1 MTPSFTAEVNAKSSA
16 STYHRDPLTWRHAN
30 NKDETS
36 IHGCHCN
43 GIPVRMR
50 KEMARVGSVGVLYCL
65 IWVFHYM
72 FKAFI
77 TQFWFFLLL
86 GTMDSLNFKYDGL
99 KYILEKKSENIDVHR
114 IFQRMVGYN
123 IQTEKDLRLKRTGV
137 EDLQEMVVTES
148 FENIKAFEGV
158 SSEQRLAQENFNTVK
173 KLGQERSRIS
183 SRKIAGK
190 ILRKVGNGVET
201 ASTGFSFAQGGIDTA
216 AGSDMIERARDLRA
230 SGAIS
235 EGEYNE
241 MMRNGRLRVAQGSFG
256 IASGMKNVGE
266 FVGKR
271 IKNNLAKKFG
281 EKVAKKAIRFAP
293 FVGSAISIGT
303 SIVSLAKNAIAASD
317 AAKQGNVGKAV
328 MYGVMAAVDGVTAI
342 LDGVSLALDF
352 IFPPLS
358 PIVDLISTILQVVN
372 TVLGFFADLF
382 DFRSTEQ
389 RVKDEFKTYIESEA
403 FKKYLKNLE
412 DEYRRRGFDI
422 FIYYVDAEAA
432 KIDADKATLQNEKRN
447 FTKCLT
453 ARAIADFHNK
463 KNRVALMDATSVGKT
478 LRGRL
483 SDDEIVAGFGPDRIY
498 GEEGDDILFGR
509 GGSDSIFGGPGN
521 DYLNG
526 GTGRDTLLGG
536 EGDDFIVCE
545 AGVDRRCEGQ
555 RGKDTLALAGH
566 SLIFKEDLWN
576 ENYIMMGRPGQKWK
590 TPPMNSPVT
599 GVYLDIGY
607 TSRGKKGRSGIN
619 LGSCFRGWP
628 AGFNAFIHKPGMES
642 SSDLAQSLETFFNS
656 QNPQYLRNH
665 QELNSKILWFLA
677 YRNRFRY
684 FSDGISL
691 YTVRD
696 YGYVRKN
703 VRVARNAIQSI
714 STSSAVYSN
723 GHLQYS
729 GNKKLE
735 ALLVFAFRKSF
746 VFDEFETISAA
757 RPDNVRILS
766 HYIPATIIGSDE
778 HNVIDVSYGFGDV
791 VYTGEGNNVVSI
803 GGSLNYYEYT
813 DKGAERTV
821 EPSREHRRYRYR
833 HFPTWAKY
841 IVGGSGDNTL
851 IIQYMPPVK
860 HKYGYTF
867 EGYDNW
873 YLRDVNSQADR
884 EETAK
889 NHVVYLQNIST
900 VEIHSPEHVHDAY
913 LNASNYDGASRYILN
928 TAFFFHGPM
937 SSNKDVT
944 VLPRRLFN
952 SERTRGHAPGY
963 DIQLSE
969 NSKNT
974 ISFKFY
980 KDEIYQ
986 IDKVSLLQDL
996 KNPHYTKRFYPFT
1009 GWVLLK
1015 DKKSSKAQNVS
1026 LINIMNVISFP
1037 SCKKIIGSN
1046 TDNLLVAVG
1055 GQTTIEAN
1063 DGDDTLVS
1071 TRGRHELIGG
1081 AGADVFVL
1089 QGPEVADYLTISV
1102 VMGADGR
1109 TIKCTTPIYGTWN
1122 KVEKRLYIDVLKH
1135 DHESVLLKT
1144 VEIIPS
1150 QEDEGKTLG
1159 TISKD
1164 SANRKLVFKPG
1175 SDFNF
1180 LEKNRAKTMR
1190 IKFTTTG
1197 NMATIKEK
1205 DYGNQLRFDSITS
1218 LDQLTASIENDN
1230 LVFKDK
1236 SNPPQAVLID
1246 QEWSNRLSTGLYTS
1260 LFDLIVDFVDRFPL
1274 ILFRKTEKE
1283 FIRAAQEDILRFLF
1297 THLSHLITDLGQ
1309 NYDTFLNSTTL
1320 PSNVSDEIFVGNGQN
1335 IVLAKTRGKTYKIGE
1350 KSSGSIIVAN
1360 NFTEGTGKVTI
1371 SGGNDN
1377 RSLNAVVV
1385 GAQADTPVEI
1395 CMGPHDLIITGADEN
1410 DVQIYNDTDGKVC
1423 LKDRR
1428 RQQDVIKGWDVSKC
1442 EKLIFK
1448 KFLQKVK
1455 DGAKYTEDKD
1465 SLNNPAV
1472 EKEEYTHIIF
1482 SCYTFVKLEI
1492 ENAKIP
1498 EELEVDISYF
1508 SLLHPVTVSYYSDRN
1523 LKLNCLFERKDAL
1536 ICVDIMED
1544 SNSLWVYFGSTY
1556 QFKLEIYK
1564 FPYLVIPWEP
1574 SQELDVKVLVNA
1586 IRFQFKAGLEFS
1598 DGLVKDDEICRFVVG
1613 KFTADP
1619 PGYKLTGKDAT
1630 LTNLDLK
1637 C

>member
-1 MTPSFTAEVNAKSSA
+1 
-16 STYHRDPLTWRHAN
+16 
-30 NKDETS
+30 
-36 IHGCHCN
+36 
-43 GIPVRMR
+43 
-50 KEMARVGSVGVLYCL
+50 
-65 IWVFHYM
+65 
-72 FKAFI
+72 
-77 TQFWFFLLL
+77 
-86 GTMDSLNFKYDGL
+86 MDSLHFKYDGL

-123 IQTEKDLRLKRTGV
+123 TQTEKDLRLKRTGV
-137 EDLQEMVVTES
+137 KDLQEMVVTES
-148 FENIKAFEGV
+148 FENIKALEGV
-158 SSEQRLAQENFNTVK
+158 SGEQRLAQENFNTVK

-230 SGAIS
+230 SGAIT
-235 EGEYNE
+235 EGDYNE

-271 IKNNLAKKFG
+271 IQNNLAKKFG

-317 AAKQGNVGKAV
+317 AAKEGNVGKAV

-677 YRNRFRY
+677 YRNRLRY

-691 YTVRD
+691 YTVGD
-696 YGYVRKN
+696 YGYVPEN

-714 STSSAVYSN
+714 STSSAEYRD

-803 GGSLNYYEYT
+803 GGSLNFYEYT

-821 EPSREHRRYRYR
+821 QPSREHNKRYRYGK
-833 HFPTWAKY
+833 FPTWAKY

-867 EGYDNW
+867 QGYNNW
-873 YLRDVNSQADR
+873 YLRDVNSKADR
-884 EETAK
+884 RETAK

-900 VEIHSPEHVHDAY
+900 VEIHSPKQVHDAY
-913 LNASNYDGASRYILN
+913 LNAWNYDGASRYILN
-928 TAFFFHGPM
+928 TAFSFHGPM
-937 SSNKDVT
+937 SSKKDVT

-952 SERTRGHAPGY
+952 SGRTMGNWHLAPGY

-980 KDEIYQ
+980 EDEIYQ
-986 IDKVSLLQDL
+986 IDKISLLQDL
-996 KNPHYTKRFYPFT
+996 KNPHSTEHFYPFT

-1015 DKKSSKAQNVS
+1015 DKKSSKAQIVS

-1089 QGPEVADYLTISV
+1089 QGPEVADYLIISV

-1109 TIKCTTPIYGTWN
+1109 TIKCKTPIYGTWN
-1122 KVEKRLYIDVLKH
+1122 KVQKRLDIDVLKH
-1135 DHESVLLKT
+1135 DHEGVLLNT

-1150 QEDEGKTLG
+1150 PEDEGRTLG

-1164 SANRKLVFKPG
+1164 NANRKLVFQPG
-1175 SDFNF
+1175 SNFNF
-1180 LEKNRAKTMR
+1180 LEKNKAKAVR

-1197 NMATIKEK
+1197 NIATIKEK
-1205 DYGNQLRFDSITS
+1205 DYGNQLRFDSFTS

-1297 THLSHLITDLGQ
+1297 RHLNHLITDLGQ
-1309 NYDTFLNSTTL
+1309 NYDTFLDSTTL
-1320 PSNVSDEIFVGNGQN
+1320 PSNVGDKIFVGNGQN
-1335 IVLAKTRGKTYKIGE
+1335 IVLAKTRGKTYKIGK

-1360 NFTEGTGKVTI
+1360 NFKEGTGKVII
-1371 SGGNDN
+1371 SGGYGK

-1385 GAQADTPVEI
+1385 GARADTPVEI
-1395 CMGPHDLIITGADEN
+1395 RLGPHDLIITGAGVK
-1410 DVQIYNDTDGKVC
+1410 DVQVYRDTFGRVC

-1428 RQQDVIKGWDVSKC
+1428 RQQDVIQGWNFSKC
-1442 EKLIFK
+1442 KKLIFK

-1455 DGAKYTEDKD
+1455 DGAKYNEDKD
-1465 SLNNPAV
+1465 FLNNPAV
-1472 EKEEYTHIIF
+1472 EKEEYTQIIF
-1482 SCYTFVKLEI
+1482 NCELFVGLEI
-1492 ENAKIP
+1492 HNAKSP
-1498 EELEVDISYF
+1498 EVDISYF
-1508 SLLHPVTVSYYSDRN
+1508 SLLYPVTVSYYSDHH
-1523 LKLNCLFERKDAL
+1523 LKLNCQFKKKYAV
-1536 ICVDIMED
+1536 ICVEIMEN
-1544 SNSLWVYFGSTY
+1544 SNSIWVYFDSIY
-1556 QFKLEIYK
+1556 FAEDMYK

-1574 SQELDVKVLVNA
+1574 NQKLDVKVLVNA

-1598 DGLVKDDEICRFVVG
+1598 DGLVKDEEICPFVVG
-1613 KFTADP
+1613 KFTTDYQ
-1619 PGYKLTGKDAT
+1619 GYTLIGKDAT

>member
-1 MTPSFTAEVNAKSSA
+1 M
-16 STYHRDPLTWRHAN
+16 
-30 NKDETS
+30 
-36 IHGCHCN
+36 G
-43 GIPVRMR
+43 
-50 KEMARVGSVGVLYCL
+50 
-65 IWVFHYM
+65 
-72 FKAFI
+72 
-77 TQFWFFLLL
+77 
-86 GTMDSLNFKYDGL
+86 SLNFKYDGL

-114 IFQRMVGYN
+114 VFQRMVGYN

-137 EDLQEMVVTES
+137 KDLQEMVVTES

-158 SSEQRLAQENFNTVK
+158 SDEQRLAQENFNTMK

-190 ILRKVGNGVET
+190 ILRKVGNSVET

-389 RVKDEFKTYIESEA
+389 RVKDEFQTYIESGA

-412 DEYRRRGFDI
+412 DEYSRRGFDI

-432 KIDADKATLQNEKRN
+432 GIDADKATLQNQKRN
-447 FTKCLT
+447 FTRCLT

-545 AGVDRRCEGQ
+545 AGVDRRCEGEE
-555 RGKDTLALAGH
+555 GEDTLALAGH
-566 SLIFKEDLWN
+566 SLVFTEDLWN
-576 ENYIMMGRPGQKWK
+576 KNYIMMGRTGPEWE

-599 GVYLDIGY
+599 GVYVDIGY
-607 TSRGKKGRSGIN
+607 TSGGKKGRSGIN

-628 AGFNAFIHKPGMES
+628 DGFNAFIHKPGMKS
-642 SSDLAQSLETFFNS
+642 SSDLAQKLETFFES
-656 QNPQYLRNH
+656 QNPEFLRNH

-677 YRNRFRY
+677 YRNSSKY

-696 YGYVRKN
+696 YGYFPVK
-703 VRVARNAIQSI
+703 VRVAKNAIQRI
-714 STSSAVYSN
+714 STSSAVYRD

-729 GNKKLE
+729 EDKKLE

-757 RPDNVRILS
+757 RPDNVSILS
-766 HYIPATIIGSDE
+766 HYIPTTIIGSDD
-778 HNVIDVSYGFGDV
+778 HNVIDVSYGFNDV
-791 VYTGEGNNVVSI
+791 VYTGEGNNVVSV
-803 GGSLNYYEYT
+803 GGTLGYYDYT
-813 DKGAERTV
+813 DKVAEKRWGL
-821 EPSREHRRYRYR
+821 YYY
-833 HFPTWAKY
+833 FPTWAKY
-841 IVGGSGDNTL
+841 IIGGSGDNTL
-851 IIQYMPPVK
+851 IIQYMPPPK
-860 HKYGYTF
+860 DRRSPTSTTYSS
-867 EGYDNW
+867 W
-873 YLRDVNSQADR
+873 QLRNINSQADDR
-884 EETAK
+884 SIAFE
-889 NHVVYLQNIST
+889 HVVYLQNIST
-900 VEIHSPEHVHDAY
+900 VEMKSFGYEGLYYSSLDAT
-913 LNASNYDGASRYILN
+913 NYDGASRYILN
-928 TAFFFHGPM
+928 HSHYFLGSLT
-937 SSNKDVT
+937 SEKDVT

-952 SERTRGHAPGY
+952 IRSRHGY
-963 DIQLSE
+963 DIQLSQE
-969 NSKNT
+969 SKNT

-980 KDEIYQ
+980 EDERYQ
-986 IDKVSLLQDL
+986 IDTVSLMHNRKNRL
-996 KNPHYTKRFYPFT
+996 KVKVYGTSSSPYK

-1026 LINIMNVISFP
+1026 LVNIVNIISFP

-1046 TDNLLVAVG
+1046 EDNLLIAVG
-1055 GQTTIEAN
+1055 GQTVIEAN

-1109 TIKCTTPIYGTWN
+1109 TIKCSTTIYGTWN

-1135 DHESVLLKT
+1135 DHEGVLLNT

-1150 QEDEGKTLG
+1150 PEDEGKTLG

-1164 SANRKLVFKPG
+1164 NANRMLVFQPG
-1175 SDFNF
+1175 SNFNF
-1180 LEKNRAKTMR
+1180 LEKNKAKAVR

-1197 NMATIKEK
+1197 NIATIKEK

-1230 LVFKDK
+1230 LVFKNK

-1246 QEWSNRLSTGLYTS
+1246 QEWGNRLSTGLYTS

-1283 FIRAAQEDILRFLF
+1283 FTRAAQKDILMFLF
-1297 THLSHLITDLGQ
+1297 THLNHLITDLGQ
-1309 NYDTFLNSTTL
+1309 NYDTFLDSTTL
-1320 PSNVSDEIFVGNGQN
+1320 LSNVSDEIFVGNGQN

-1360 NFTEGTGKVTI
+1360 NFTEGTGKVI
-1371 SGGNDN
+1371 IRGGDGN

-1395 CMGPHDLIITGADEN
+1395 GLGPHDLIITGADVN
-1410 DVQIYNDTDGKVC
+1410 DVQVYQDAHGKVC

-1428 RQQDVIKGWDVSKC
+1428 RQQDVIKGWNVSKC

-1455 DGAKYTEDKD
+1455 DGAKYNEDKD
-1465 SLNNPAV
+1465 FLNTPAA
-1472 EKEEYTHIIF
+1472 EEEEYTQIIF
-1482 SCYTFVKLEI
+1482 SCKLFVCFEI
-1492 ENAKIP
+1492 WNVKSP
-1498 EELEVDISYF
+1498 DIDVSYF
-1508 SLLHPVTVSYYSDRN
+1508 SVLYPVTVSYYSDRK
-1523 LKLNCLFERKDAL
+1523 LKLNCSFKKKAAV
-1536 ICVDIMED
+1536 ICVDIMEN
-1544 SNSLWVYFGSTY
+1544 SNSIWVYFKSTY
-1556 QFKLEIYK
+1556 VKQYTYK
-1564 FPYLVIPWEP
+1564 FPYLVIPWET

-1598 DGLVKDDEICRFVVG
+1598 DGLVKDDEICPFVVG
-1613 KFTADP
+1613 QFKSVKP
-1619 PGYKLTGKDAT
+1619 PRYKINVQGVT
-1630 LTNLDLK
+1630 LTNLDST

>member
-1 MTPSFTAEVNAKSSA
+1 M
-16 STYHRDPLTWRHAN
+16 H
-30 NKDETS
+30 
-36 IHGCHCN
+36 
-43 GIPVRMR
+43 
-50 KEMARVGSVGVLYCL
+50 
-65 IWVFHYM
+65 
-72 FKAFI
+72 
-77 TQFWFFLLL
+77 
-86 GTMDSLNFKYDGL
+86 SLNFKYDGL

-137 EDLQEMVVTES
+137 KDLQEMVVTES
-148 FENIKAFEGV
+148 FENIKAFEDV
-158 SSEQRLAQENFNTVK
+158 SGEQRLAQENFNTVK

-230 SGAIS
+230 MGEIS

-266 FVGKR
+266 FIGKR

-358 PIVDLISTILQVVN
+358 PIVDLISTILQVAN

-432 KIDADKATLQNEKRN
+432 GIDADKATLQNEKRN

-463 KNRVALMDATSVGKT
+463 ENRVALMDATSVGKT

-545 AGVDRRCEGQ
+545 AGVDRRCEGEE
-555 RGKDTLALAGH
+555 GEDTLALAGH
-566 SLIFKEDLWN
+566 SLVFKEDLWKRH
-576 ENYIMMGRPGQKWK
+576 YITMGRPEKINEWM

-607 TSRGKKGRSGIN
+607 TSGGKKGRSGIN

-628 AGFNAFIHKPGMES
+628 DGFKTFIHKPGMES
-642 SSDLAQSLETFFNS
+642 SSDLAQRLETFFNS

-665 QELNSKILWFLA
+665 QELNSKLLWFLA

-696 YGYVRKN
+696 HGYVPEN

-714 STSSAVYSN
+714 STGSAVYRD

-757 RPDNVRILS
+757 RPDNVSILS
-766 HYIPATIIGSDE
+766 HYIPTTIIGSDD
-778 HNVIDVSYGFGDV
+778 HNVIDVSYGFNDV
-791 VYTGEGNNVVSI
+791 VYTGEGNNVVSV
-803 GGSLNYYEYT
+803 GGTLGYYDYT
-813 DKGAERTV
+813 DKLAEQRWRV
-821 EPSREHRRYRYR
+821 H

-841 IVGGSGDNTL
+841 IIGGSGDNTL
-851 IIQYMPPVK
+851 IIQYMPPPEDRR
-860 HKYGYTF
+860 YPTSPTYSS
-867 EGYDNW
+867 W
-873 YLRDVNSQADR
+873 QLRNINSQADDYSIAN
-884 EETAK
+884 E
-889 NHVVYLQNIST
+889 HVVYLQNIST
-900 VEIHSPEHVHDAY
+900 IEMKSFGHEGLDYSSLDAI
-913 LNASNYDGASRYILN
+913 NYDGASRYILN
-928 TAFFFHGPM
+928 HSHYFLGSLT
-937 SSNKDVT
+937 SKKDVT

-952 SERTRGHAPGY
+952 IRSRHGY
-963 DIQLSE
+963 DIQLSQE
-969 NSKNT
+969 SKNT

-980 KDEIYQ
+980 EDERYQ
-986 IDKVSLLQDL
+986 IDTVSLMHNRKNRL
-996 KNPHYTKRFYPFT
+996 KAKVYGTSSSPYK

-1015 DKKSSKAQNVS
+1015 DKRSSQVQNVS
-1026 LINIMNVISFP
+1026 LVNIMNIISFP

-1046 TDNLLVAVG
+1046 EDNLLIAVG
-1055 GQTTIEAN
+1055 GQTVIEAN

-1109 TIKCTTPIYGTWN
+1109 TIKCSTTIYGTWN

-1135 DHESVLLKT
+1135 DHEGVLLNT
-1144 VEIIPS
+1144 VEIISS

-1159 TISKD
+1159 KISKD
-1164 SANRKLVFKPG
+1164 NANRKLVFQPG
-1175 SDFNF
+1175 SNFNF
-1180 LEKNRAKTMR
+1180 LEKNKAKAVR

-1205 DYGNQLRFDSITS
+1205 DYGNQLRFDSITG

-1230 LVFKDK
+1230 LVLKDK
-1236 SNPPQAVLID
+1236 SNPPKTVLID
-1246 QEWSNRLSTGLYTS
+1246 QEWSNGLSTGLYTS
-1260 LFDLIVDFVDRFPL
+1260 LLDLIVDFVDRFPL
-1274 ILFRKTEKE
+1274 ILLRKTEKE

-1297 THLSHLITDLGQ
+1297 THLNHLMTDLGQ
-1309 NYDTFLNSTTL
+1309 NYDTFLDSTTL
-1320 PSNVSDEIFVGNGQN
+1320 PSNVGEEIFVGNGQN

-1371 SGGNDN
+1371 SGGDDN

-1395 CMGPHDLIITGADEN
+1395 SMGSHDLIITGADEN

-1448 KFLQKVK
+1448 KFLQKGEG
-1455 DGAKYTEDKD
+1455 GAKHAEDKG
-1465 SLNNPAV
+1465 SLHNPAV
-1472 EKEEYTHIIF
+1472 EKEEYTQIIF
-1482 SCYTFVKLEI
+1482 SCKAFVKLEI
-1492 ENAKIP
+1492 ENPKIP
-1498 EELEVDISYF
+1498 EVDISYF
-1508 SLLHPVTVSYYSDRN
+1508 SFLNPVTVSYYSDHN
-1523 LKLNCLFERKDAL
+1523 LKLNCLFKKKDAV
-1536 ICVDIMED
+1536 ICVDLMEN
-1544 SNSLWVYFGSTY
+1544 SNSIWIYFKSANGR
-1556 QFKLEIYK
+1556 LDMIYK
-1564 FPYLVIPWEP
+1564 IPYLVIPWKP
-1574 SQELDVKVLVNA
+1574 NQELDVKVLVNS

-1598 DGLVKDDEICRFVVG
+1598 DELVKDDEICPFVVG

-1619 PGYKLTGKDAT
+1619 PGYKLIGKDAT
-1630 LTNLDLK
+1630 LTNLDLR

>member
-1 MTPSFTAEVNAKSSA
+1 M
-16 STYHRDPLTWRHAN
+16 
-30 NKDETS
+30 
-36 IHGCHCN
+36 
-43 GIPVRMR
+43 PVRMR

-137 EDLQEMVVTES
+137 KDLQEMVVTES

-158 SSEQRLAQENFNTVK
+158 SGEQRLAQENFNTVK
-173 KLGQERSRIS
+173 KLGQERTRIS

-271 IKNNLAKKFG
+271 IQNNLAKKFG
-281 EKVAKKAIRFAP
+281 KKVAKKAIRFAP

-328 MYGVMAAVDGVTAI
+328 TFGVMAAVDGVTAI

-372 TVLGFFADLF
+372 TALGFFADLF

-432 KIDADKATLQNEKRN
+432 GIDADKATLQNEKKN

-463 KNRVALMDATSVGKT
+463 ENRVALMDATSVGKT

-545 AGVDRRCEGQ
+545 AGVDRRCEGEE
-555 RGKDTLALAGH
+555 GEDTLALAGH
-566 SLIFKEDLWN
+566 SLVFKEDLWN
-576 ENYIMMGRPGQKWK
+576 KNYIMMGRTGPEWE

-607 TSRGKKGRSGIN
+607 TSGGKKGRSGIN

-628 AGFNAFIHKPGMES
+628 DGFNAFIHKPGMNS
-642 SSDLAQSLETFFNS
+642 SSDLAHSLETFFES
-656 QNPQYLRNH
+656 QNPEFLRNH
-665 QELNSKILWFLA
+665 EELNSKILWFLA
-677 YRNRFRY
+677 YRNGFKY

-696 YGYVRKN
+696 YGYVLEK
-703 VRVARNAIQSI
+703 VRVAKNAIKRI
-714 STSSAVYSN
+714 STSSAVYRD

-735 ALLVFAFRKSF
+735 ALLVFAFGKSF
-746 VFDEFETISAA
+746 VLDEFETISAA
-757 RPDNVRILS
+757 RPDNVSILS
-766 HYIPATIIGSDE
+766 HYIPTTIIGSDD
-778 HNVIDVSYGFGDV
+778 HNVIDVSYGFNDV
-791 VYTGEGNNVVSI
+791 VYTGEGNNVVSV
-803 GGSLNYYEYT
+803 GGTLGYYDYT
-813 DKGAERTV
+813 DKLAEKRWGL
-821 EPSREHRRYRYR
+821 H

-841 IVGGSGDNTL
+841 IIGGSGDNTL
-851 IIQYMPPVK
+851 IIQYMPPPK
-860 HKYGYTF
+860 ERRYPTSLTYSS
-867 EGYDNW
+867 W
-873 YLRDVNSQADR
+873 QLRNINSKADDHSIAV
-884 EETAK
+884 E
-889 NHVVYLQNIST
+889 HVVYLQNIST
-900 VEIHSPEHVHDAY
+900 IEMKSFGYDGLYYSSLDAI
-913 LNASNYDGASRYILN
+913 NYDGASRYILN
-928 TAFFFHGPM
+928 HSHYFLGSLT
-937 SSNKDVT
+937 SKKDVT

-952 SERTRGHAPGY
+952 IRSRHGY
-963 DIQLSE
+963 DIQLSQE
-969 NSKNT
+969 SKNT

-980 KDEIYQ
+980 EDERYQ
-986 IDKVSLLQDL
+986 IDTVSLMHNRKNRL
-996 KNPHYTKRFYPFT
+996 KVKVYGTSSSPYK

-1026 LINIMNVISFP
+1026 LVNIMNIISFP

-1046 TDNLLVAVG
+1046 EDNLLIAVG
-1055 GQTTIEAN
+1055 GQTVIEAN

-1109 TIKCTTPIYGTWN
+1109 TIKCSTTIYGTWN

-1135 DHESVLLKT
+1135 DHEGVLLNT

-1150 QEDEGKTLG
+1150 QEDEGKNLG
-1159 TISKD
+1159 KISKD
-1164 SANRKLVFKPG
+1164 NANRKLVFQPG
-1175 SDFNF
+1175 SNFNF
-1180 LEKNRAKTMR
+1180 LEKNKAKAVR

-1197 NMATIKEK
+1197 NIATIKEK

-1230 LVFKDK
+1230 LVFRDK

-1297 THLSHLITDLGQ
+1297 THLSHLITDLRQ
-1309 NYDTFLNSTTL
+1309 NYDTFLDSTTL

-1360 NFTEGTGKVTI
+1360 NFTEGTGNVTI

-1410 DVQIYNDTDGKVC
+1410 DVQIYNDADGKVC

-1482 SCYTFVKLEI
+1482 SCYAFVKLEI
-1492 ENAKIP
+1492 ENPKIP
-1498 EELEVDISYF
+1498 EVLEVDISYF

-1523 LKLNCLFERKDAL
+1523 LKLNCLFEKKDAL

-1574 SQELDVKVLVNA
+1574 SQELDVRVLVNA

-1619 PGYKLTGKDAT
+1619 PGYKLIGKEAT
-1630 LTNLDLK
+1630 LTNLDLR